1 MSFEL
6 ENPLAVKNK
15 EINLF
20 EKEAF
25 QAKKTASKSEMAN
38 FQNIKLEM
46 GHLAK

>member
-20 EKEAF
+20 EKKPSKP
-25 QAKKTASKSEMAN
+25 KKTASKSEMAN